1 MGLYNCKKHG
11 WNGVESTS
19 PLIAE
24 KIFLQKSI
32 DIKKLSK
39 IQMMFLGEVAFEYI
53 LDEEYL
59 KTYNLYGVNKFEF
72 DDSNVNHVNF
82 HESLRPVCA
91 KCLKEFLL
99 EYEKS
104 NLT

>member
-24 KIFLQKSI
+24 KILLQQSI
-32 DIKKLSK
+32 DVKNLSK
-39 IQMMFLGEVAFEYI
+39 IQIMFFGEVVFEYI
-53 LDEEYL
+53 LDKEYL
-59 KTYNLYGVNKFEF
+59 KIYNLDGVNKFEF
-72 DDSNVNHVNF
+72 DDSNINHVNF
-82 HESLRPVCA
+82 HKNLRSVCA
-91 KCLKEFLL
+91 ICLKEFLC
-99 EYEKS
+99 EYEEA